1 MTIACLLPNTYCEVH
16 TNDALFTTTAAC
28 RKVSRRRACLR
39 RTARLA
45 IILQSRGAE
54 NFTELTRHKS
64 YHQETK
70 R

>member
-1 MTIACLLPNTYCEVH
+1 M
-16 TNDALFTTTAAC
+16 NDARLKTTAAC
-28 RKVSRRRACLR
+28 RKVSRRRAYLR
-39 RTARLA
+39 AKLA